1 MAIDPHGGRSRLT
14 GSAGRALPARGQS
27 FTQELEQPRFDRT
40 GTTKSPQ
47 QACQSMNELELEL
60 GSRIHTADED
70 TLECSV
76 GSNMFESRN
85 DGLVSKP
92 ITPSAAA

>member
-1 MAIDPHGGRSRLT
+1 MDERKLDH
-14 GSAGRALPARGQS
+14 
-27 FTQELEQPRFDRT
+27 
-40 GTTKSPQ
+40 
-47 QACQSMNELELEL
+47 

-70 TLECSV
+70 TLERAI

-92 ITPSAAA
+92 VTPGATA

>member
-1 MAIDPHGGRSRLT
+1 
-14 GSAGRALPARGQS
+14 
-27 FTQELEQPRFDRT
+27 
-40 GTTKSPQ
+40 
-47 QACQSMNELELEL
+47 MNERKLDHR
-60 GSRIHTADED
+60 SRIHAADEH
-70 TLECSV
+70 TLERSV